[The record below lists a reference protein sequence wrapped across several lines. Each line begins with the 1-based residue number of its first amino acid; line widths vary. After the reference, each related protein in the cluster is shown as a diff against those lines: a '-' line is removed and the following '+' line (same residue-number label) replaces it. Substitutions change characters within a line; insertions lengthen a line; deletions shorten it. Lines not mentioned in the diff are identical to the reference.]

1 MRIYIEPP
9 SGRMTQP
16 EEIRRYLAKIVDNLN
31 YALNV
36 LDDANISAISTD
48 KVRGFAQGAE
58 KIFRA
63 QIGQAQIGA
72 AQIQHLEAQV
82 AKITTAVIET
92 GKIDWAQIKELQASI
107 AKIAQAQIGEA
118 EIDWAKIK
126 GLVAGTAL
134 LEKTEAGKLHAAD
147 LAVTDA
153 NIVNLN
159 ADKISAG
166 TLSVERLVIVGTDKS
181 IVYEVNRQ
189 NGTEQLSQTTIDG
202 GAITQKTITAE
213 QIIAQGITADCLNV
227 DEIFSNEALIGKVTS
242 RNIDVGELFASSATA
257 GVIHTSNIAADVG
270 KNLDI
275 TANGAITLMA
285 GAIDGLEEGQ
295 AALSVYIRVEAD
307 GLHIG
312 KQGEAIELQLGNDRI
327 SFFDQY
333 RNEVAYISS
342 SRMFITEAEI
352 TQRLTI
358 GGYGFQRMEDR
369 SLGLLVE

>member
-48 KVRGFAQGAE
+48 KVRGFAHGAE

-92 GKIDWAQIKELQASI
+92 GKIDWAQIKELQAAV
-107 AKIAQAQIGEA
+107 AKIAQAQIVEA

-126 GLVAGTAL
+126 GLAAGTAL
-134 LEKTEAGKLHAAD
+134 LEKTEAGKLHASD

-202 GAITQKTITAE
+202 GAITQKTITAD

-242 RNIDVGELFASSATA
+242 RNIDVAELFASSATA

-358 GGYGFQRMEDR
+358 GSYGFQRMEDG
-369 SLGLLVE
+369 SLGLMM